1 MHPPPAPFEDVI
13 DDGLLAIQRATFLKK
28 VGVETA
34 VNDDFLL
41 NPPSRSDLLESAVKH
56 IIRYFY
62 FIY

>member
-13 DDGLLAIQRATFLKK
+13 DDGLLAIQRAAFLKK

-41 NPPSRSDLLESAVKH
+41 NPPTRSDLLESAVKH
-56 IIRYFY
+56 IIRYLYY
-62 FIY
+62 F